1 MLALNTTDMLK
12 KLTKSECL
20 ETSYRAYKYSTSKQW
35 KRRRRRRSSWRT
47 TSNLNDCNNNNYDN
61 KSSNDLSER
70 KPKAVKQIIP
80 WKSVKE
86 KNPHDT
92 SDCLRLR
99 KFSWFRD
106 LCFQLEEIRDRG
118 RERGRGYA
126 LSFAQDK
133 FNERTPATDLS
144 DTLHCRPVSP
154 SDKLQF
160 QIQFSQVSNHS
171 IRKRRPSLCLKSFV
185 LDLCKY
191 ALHLWSLLV
200 IAKKLRASCQNIT
213 LNVSFRYF
221 PSDRRSCTDMS
232 VARGGQ
238 RGV

>member
-1 MLALNTTDMLK
+1 MFAISNGQRRNGVDIMLALNTTDMLK

-20 ETSYRAYKYSTSKQW
+20 ETSYRAYKYSTSEQW
-35 KRRRRRRSSWRT
+35 KRRRRRRRSSWRT
-47 TSNLNDCNNNNYDN
+47 TSNLNDCNNNNHNN
-61 KSSNDLSER
+61 KSNSDLSER

-106 LCFQLEEIRDRG
+106 LCFQLEEKRG
-118 RERGRGYA
+118 RGRGRGYA

-144 DTLHCRPVSP
+144 DTLHCRPASP
-154 SDKLQF
+154 SDKLQSSTRQSSRFRLAKF
-160 QIQFSQVSNHS
+160 QTILYVSAGQVCVL
-171 IRKRRPSLCLKSFV
+171 SL
-185 LDLCKY
+185 
-191 ALHLWSLLV
+191 SL
-200 IAKKLRASCQNIT
+200 
-213 LNVSFRYF
+213 
-221 PSDRRSCTDMS
+221 
-232 VARGGQ
+232 
-238 RGV
+238 